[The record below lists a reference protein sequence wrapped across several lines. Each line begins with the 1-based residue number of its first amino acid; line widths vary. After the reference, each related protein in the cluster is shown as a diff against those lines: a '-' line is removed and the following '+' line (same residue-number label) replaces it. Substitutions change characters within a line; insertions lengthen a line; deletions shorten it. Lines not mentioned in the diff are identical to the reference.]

1 MIRIRT
7 LVLSLAALVVT
18 AGLVG
23 AAASMQAQPTS
34 VAVVNVQEV
43 FNNLKE
49 KTNLEAQMQSR
60 TEKLQQEEQ
69 QRRKTIQQ
77 LRQDMDVLAPGSDA
91 YKQKE
96 QQLQQKVID
105 LQVWTKFKQ
114 QQLSVERGLQVEGLY
129 RRTLTS
135 VKKIANE
142 AGYDMVLFDE
152 QSPEFNYDNPKQLLT
167 LIQMRKVLY
176 ASDEVNITDQV
187 IQRMNNE
194 YEAGS

>member
-152 QSPEFNYDNPKQLLT
+152 QSPEFNYENPKQLLT